1 MQQQLKEAVGRT
13 GVRKVLCSEVHLRKP
28 PERGMVGSGMLVVNP
43 PWGFDSRLSE
53 MMSDVA
59 GPDILNLSHRVEWL
73 VPE

>member
-1 MQQQLKEAVGRT
+1 
-13 GVRKVLCSEVHLRKP
+13 VHLRKP

-59 GPDILNLSHRVEWL
+59 GPDILSLSHRVEWL